1 MSNCD
6 DQAVADQALDLFSEQ
21 ADVSEENSKYALVG
35 PSDEQYEQL
44 LEVLKNRLEDG
55 LGECVYEVGIGD
67 GIPDGLCDEDMLASH
82 ATLESLADSLDAD
95 LSLLREKQAEEG
107 KVAEVLVRHKPTEE
121 DFTEVRVA
129 VIGNVDAGKS
139 TLLGVL
145 THGELDNGRG
155 FARTKLFRHKHE
167 QETGRTSSV
176 GNDILGFD
184 SKGGIVNQADTH
196 SSQDWRKICS
206 QSSKVITFIDLAGH
220 EKYLK
225 TTIFGMTGHLPDFGM
240 LMIGANAGII
250 GMTKEHLGLSLA
262 LGVPVY
268 VVVTKIDMCPP
279 NVLEETMKLLMK
291 ILKSPGCRK
300 IPLLVSNQDDVVV
313 SATNFTSER
322 ICPIF
327 QISNVT
333 GQNMDLLKAFLNLL
347 SVRNNYVVGDI
358 AEFQIDDTYSV
369 PGVGTVIS
377 GTCMRGLIKT
387 NDALLMG
394 PDSLGNFKP
403 IIVKSIHRKRLP
415 VKEVRAGQ
423 SSSFALKKIKRGEIR
438 KGMVLV
444 SPNSEPQGVWEF
456 ESEIRV
462 LHHPTT
468 ISVKYQAMVHT
479 GSIRQTASIVTMS
492 VQHMRTGDKAI
503 CRFRFIKNPEYIKE
517 GARMVF
523 REGRTKAVGNI
534 IKVYPDAPAPYRGN
548 KRDKMKPKYNARR
561 RIKSLN
567 DRDRIDPEPN
577 LVTRPEPILA
587 TVPSIPSV
595 PSVPSIPSVPL
606 MPTIPSVPT
615 IPTIPSADA
624 TAAVS
629 ATNINS
635 TTTDRDDSGT

>member
-1 MSNCD
+1 M
-6 DQAVADQALDLFSEQ
+6 A
-21 ADVSEENSKYALVG
+21 
-35 PSDEQYEQL
+35 
-44 LEVLKNRLEDG
+44 
-55 LGECVYEVGIGD
+55 
-67 GIPDGLCDEDMLASH
+67 ASH
-82 ATLESLADSLDAD
+82 ATLQSLAESINAD
-95 LSLLREKQAEEG
+95 LSLLREKQVEEG
-107 KVAEVLVRHKPTEE
+107 KVVEYLVRHRPTEE

-184 SKGGIVNQADTH
+184 SKGGIVNQADAH
-196 SSQDWRKICS
+196 SSQDWKKICS

-333 GQNMDLLKAFLNLL
+333 GQNMDLLKSFLNLL
-347 SVRNNYVVGDI
+347 SVRNNYKEGDI

-369 PGVGTVIS
+369 PGVGI
-377 GTCMRGLIKT
+377 
-387 NDALLMG
+387 
-394 PDSLGNFKP
+394 
-403 IIVKSIHRKRLP
+403 
-415 VKEVRAGQ
+415 
-423 SSSFALKKIKRGEIR
+423 
-438 KGMVLV
+438 
-444 SPNSEPQGVWEF
+444 WEF

-479 GSIRQTASIVTMS
+479 GSIRQTASIITMS

-534 IKVYPDAPAPYRGN
+534 IKECSALLALTTKRTNQHQSLRVFPDAPAPYRGN

-567 DRDRIDPEPN
+567 DKSDSESNVIN
-577 LVTRPEPILA
+577 
-587 TVPSIPSV
+587 VPSTTSTTPSV
-595 PSVPSIPSVPL
+595 E
-606 MPTIPSVPT
+606 
-615 IPTIPSADA
+615 
-624 TAAVS
+624 
-629 ATNINS
+629 S
-635 TTTDRDDSGT
+635 TGT